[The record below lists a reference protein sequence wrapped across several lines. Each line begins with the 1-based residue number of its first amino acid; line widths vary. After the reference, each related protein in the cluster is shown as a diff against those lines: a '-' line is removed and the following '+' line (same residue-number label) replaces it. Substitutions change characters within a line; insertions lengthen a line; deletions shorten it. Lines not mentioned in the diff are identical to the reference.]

1 MLLTIYRSKDMQK
14 ELTFSLEYWRDRAN
28 FFESILDNMKAQRLE
43 LQHYTIARLDSE
55 NSDLRE
61 VLVKLTDTI
70 AVQLKHRTD
79 EVIPKDSDAASYVK
93 AYQSMK
99 IRLDE
104 LELSVRIANAVRQ
117 QNLETLGD
125 VCKCTEAELLRYP
138 NFGRKSL
145 DELKGILR
153 DHGLSF
159 KYIGVK

>member
-1 MLLTIYRSKDMQK
+1 MAE
-14 ELTFSLEYWRDRAN
+14 ELEFTLEYWRDRAK
-28 FFESILDNMKAQRLE
+28 FFESILDNMRSQRLE

-70 AVQLKHRTD
+70 AVQLKHRND
-79 EVIPKDSDAASYVK
+79 EIIPKNSDAASYVK

-99 IRLDE
+99 IKVDE
-104 LELSVRIANAVRQ
+104 LELPVRIASVLRHENI
-117 QNLETLGD
+117 ETLGD
-125 VCKCTEAELLRYP
+125 VCKRSEAELLRYP

-159 KYIGVK
+159 KHIGVK